1 MGKIRGFFEKAGGR
15 KLLKQWAKAGV
26 LLDAIGL
33 FLLLG
38 HSKTALEQL
47 RNAVSLKIQNKLRKK
62 FRKEIENLHNDGSSS
77 CAIYNNVSA
86 ENNKQAT
93 AKDSDNNDINKTV
106 WIFWWQ
112 GIENAPELVKV
123 CYRSV
128 VKNMKDWDIILITQD
143 NYKEYTNIPDFI
155 IEKLNKGV
163 ITLTHFSDI
172 LRLDLLKQHGGLWLD
187 ATVLCTNGNVPK
199 SILQSDLFV
208 YQTQKPGADGK
219 ATLMSSWCMWAW
231 KGNHILKATQS
242 LLYSYWKRYNFMMD
256 YFLLHQ
262 FMTIVMKEFPEE
274 ARHIPPY
281 TNENPHLLLLHF
293 FDRYDEHLWNDW
305 KHQSFFHKLSYKL
318 NKKKDMGKAGTFY
331 DVIIR
336 NNAL

>member
-1 MGKIRGFFEKAGGR
+1 MTI
-15 KLLKQWAKAGV
+15 
-26 LLDAIGL
+26 L
-33 FLLLG
+33 FLIYG
-38 HSKTALEQL
+38 HHENSLYQL
-47 RNAVSLKIQNKLRKK
+47 RNAISFLIQNKLKKK
-62 FRKEIENLHNDGSSS
+62 FRKEIEKLHKEYDIKSHGEGNV
-77 CAIYNNVSA
+77 ALYNNVS
-86 ENNKQAT
+86 EDGK
-93 AKDSDNNDINKTV
+93 SDINKTV

-219 ATLMSSWCMWAW
+219 ATLMSSWCMWA
-231 KGNHILKATQS
+231 KPNNFILKATQE
-242 LLYSYWKRYNFMMD
+242 LLSAYWKRYNYMID

-262 FMTIVMKEFPEE
+262 FMTIVMKDFPEE
-274 ARHIPPY
+274 TKRIPPY

-293 FDRYDEHLWNDW
+293 FDKYDECLWQDW
-305 KHQSFFHKLSYKL
+305 IRQSCFHKLSYKL
-318 NKKKDMGKAGTFY
+318 NKKDMERKGTFF
-331 DVIIR
+331 DVIIKKSI
-336 NNAL
+336 